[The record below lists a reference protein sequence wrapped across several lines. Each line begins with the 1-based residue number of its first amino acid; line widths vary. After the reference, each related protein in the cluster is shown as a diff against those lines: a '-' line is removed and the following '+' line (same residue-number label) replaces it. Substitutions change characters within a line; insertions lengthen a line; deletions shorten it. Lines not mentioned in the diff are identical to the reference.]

1 MSSVLFF
8 ILVTICMII
17 YVFSLIFLCLC
28 YAEKDVDVSAVSII
42 CLIVPILNTIIFLM
56 VRKPRLGSL
65 SKLISDLKS

>member
-1 MSSVLFF
+1 MN
-8 ILVTICMII
+8 ILMMVTVTICTLI

-42 CLIVPILNTIIFLM
+42 CLIVPILNTIILLM